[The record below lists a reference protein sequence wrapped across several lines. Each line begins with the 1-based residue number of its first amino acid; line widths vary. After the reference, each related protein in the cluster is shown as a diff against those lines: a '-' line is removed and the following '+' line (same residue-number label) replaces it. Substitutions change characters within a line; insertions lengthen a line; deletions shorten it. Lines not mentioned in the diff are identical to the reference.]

1 MWAGVEGGGDAAS
14 GGERDPTS
22 GPRARAAASG
32 QGAKGGE
39 SPPRPGPLSLTRTYP
54 QQSDSEIES
63 ESAVIPARAAASG
76 GDSGASDSEGGRDVT
91 VAVTVQ
97 V

>member
-1 MWAGVEGGGDAAS
+1 MWAGGDAAS

-32 QGAKGGE
+32 RAA
-39 SPPRPGPLSLTRTYP
+39 SRDPRPGPLSVTRTYP

>member
-1 MWAGVEGGGDAAS
+1 MWAGSEGGGDAAS

-39 SPPRPGPLSLTRTYP
+39 SPPPPRPA
-54 QQSDSEIES
+54 QSDSDL
-63 ESAVIPARAAASG
+63 SATERLGNRVGIRCHPGPGCCQWRGFRSQRLG
-76 GDSGASDSEGGRDVT
+76 GWP
-91 VAVTVQ
+91 
-97 V
+97 